1 MKVTPVTGNRGNCV
15 FPSRCNLPRKEAADN
30 FSCPSV
36 YHVLTKTGNQ
46 KIKEF
51 IKKCEEKR
59 ELILKNGIDTA
70 NVEIMNEGD
79 INIDLFFNNSPSK
92 GENFQHAYPVT
103 DHFAQDLVLEY
114 EVDFF
119 DSEKEEHTIS
129 ILNVV
134 EEFLKEKECE
144 IPWQQ
149 SDGDCKVKKQELIER
164 LRKFL

>member
-1 MKVTPVTGNRGNCV
+1 M
-15 FPSRCNLPRKEAADN
+15 PRKEAADN

-103 DHFAQDLVLEY
+103 DHDQ
-114 EVDFF
+114 
-119 DSEKEEHTIS
+119 
-129 ILNVV
+129 
-134 EEFLKEKECE
+134 
-144 IPWQQ
+144 PP
-149 SDGDCKVKKQELIER
+149 VK
-164 LRKFL
+164 

>member
-1 MKVTPVTGNRGNCV
+1 M
-15 FPSRCNLPRKEAADN
+15 
-30 FSCPSV
+30 
-36 YHVLTKTGNQ
+36 
-46 KIKEF
+46 
-51 IKKCEEKR
+51 
-59 ELILKNGIDTA
+59 
-70 NVEIMNEGD
+70 EIVNEGD

-119 DSEKEEHTIS
+119 DSEKEEYTIS

-149 SDGDCKVKKQELIER
+149 SDGNGKAKRQELIER

>member
-1 MKVTPVTGNRGNCV
+1 M
-15 FPSRCNLPRKEAADN
+15 S
-30 FSCPSV
+30 
-36 YHVLTKTGNQ
+36 YVLTKKGEQ
-46 KIKEF
+46 RIREF

-59 ELILKNGIDTA
+59 ELILENGIDTA
-70 NVEIMNEGD
+70 NVEIVNEGD

-119 DSEKEEHTIS
+119 DSEKEEYANS

-134 EEFLKEKECE
+134 EEFLNEKEYE

-149 SDGDCKVKKQELIER
+149 SDGDCKVKKQELIKR

>member
-1 MKVTPVTGNRGNCV
+1 M
-15 FPSRCNLPRKEAADN
+15 S
-30 FSCPSV
+30 
-36 YHVLTKTGNQ
+36 YVLTKTGEQ
-46 KIKEF
+46 RIREF

-119 DSEKEEHTIS
+119 DSEKEEYTIS

-134 EEFLKEKECE
+134 EKFLKEKECE

-149 SDGDCKVKKQELIER
+149 SDGDCKVKKKELIER

>member
-1 MKVTPVTGNRGNCV
+1 MN
-15 FPSRCNLPRKEAADN
+15 
-30 FSCPSV
+30 
-36 YHVLTKTGNQ
+36 YVLTKTGNQ

-59 ELILKNGIDTA
+59 ELILKNEIDTA
-70 NVEIMNEGD
+70 NIEILYEAE
-79 INIDLFFNNSPSK
+79 INMDFYLSNPPIS
-92 GENFQHAYPVT
+92 GENFQHTYPVT
-103 DHFAQDLVLEY
+103 DHFDQELVLEY

-119 DSEKEEHTIS
+119 DLRKAEHVNS

-134 EEFLKEKECE
+134 EEFLNEKECE

-149 SDGDCKVKKQELIER
+149 SDENCKVKRQELFER